1 MIPNFI
7 YHALNDKDI
16 TVFGDGSQ
24 TRSFTYVV
32 DEVEGLLKAVHYKAT
47 NGEVIN
53 LGNDNELTIL
63 ELAELIIELT
73 NSNSKITHNPL
84 PIDDPVRRCP
94 VLEKAKRLIKWK
106 PTTPLKE
113 GLRVTIEWFKSIE
126 NED

>member
-7 YHALNDKDI
+7 HHALNDKVI

-32 DEVEGLLKAVHYKAT
+32 DEVEGLLKAVYFDAA

-84 PIDDPVRRCP
+84 PIDDH
-94 VLEKAKRLIKWK
+94 RL
-106 PTTPLKE
+106 PNL
-113 GLRVTIEWFKSIE
+113 
-126 NED
+126 